1 MYMYVY
7 SSPKECFVGGDFPRF
22 GISQMFKFWYRLF
35 FLGEVIALCN
45 RPAALDAPVQIPTT
59 ITICTSVYISMLTDF
74 IYYQRKKN
82 LCFCLQT
89 VRKRFELV
97 R

>member
-1 MYMYVY
+1 MYVY

-35 FLGEVIALCN
+35 FLGGGESSNYVTVQPLWMPRSKFQLQLLCVCIHFHAY
-45 RPAALDAPVQIPTT
+45 RL
-59 ITICTSVYISMLTDF
+59 YL
-74 IYYQRKKN
+74 YYCQRKK
-82 LCFCLQT
+82 LCLQT